1 MAQRSIDILI
11 SQLQSHPEALSKL
24 KEEPL
29 ATLQA
34 MAHDIKSAN
43 PPIPAQQDKFTYR
56 MAVAVLSLVVLIV
69 AGSISY
75 SVVWVTP
82 AIQQAP
88 DILVAIGS
96 TALGALAGILA
107 PLGPQT

>member
-1 MAQRSIDILI
+1 MAQRSADMLI
-11 SQLQSHPEALSKL
+11 TELKSNEDMVTKL
-24 KEEPL
+24 KTDPVPVLERL
-29 ATLQA
+29 ARE
-34 MAHDIKSAN
+34 IKASN
-43 PPIPAQQDKFTYR
+43 PPTAPQQDKVTYR

-75 SVVWVTP
+75 SVVWVSP
-82 AIQQAP
+82 PLQQAP

-107 PLGPQT
+107 PVGPQ

>member
-1 MAQRSIDILI
+1 MAQRSVDILI
-11 SQLQSHPEALSKL
+11 SQLRTNPEAVTKL
-24 KEEPL
+24 KEKPL
-29 ATLQA
+29 ETLQA
-34 MAHDIKSAN
+34 MALDIKSSN
-43 PPIPAQQDKFTYR
+43 PPTLPQQDKFTYR

-82 AIQQAP
+82 PLQQAP

-107 PLGPQT
+107 PFGQQS